1 MLTESARDPGQGG
14 QRTQWS
20 EVPLVSQHMGRE
32 ELSVAVWGAGLQ
44 PEEAEVKPRVG

>member
-20 EVPLVSQHMGRE
+20 EVLRVSQHMGRE
-32 ELSVAVWGAGLQ
+32 ELSVAGEQGSSQRRL
-44 PEEAEVKPRVG
+44 R